1 MNTARLDVGIATAPA
16 AGRKRVLGATC
27 GAHVLHDGYS
37 DLIYVLLP
45 VWQAAFGLS
54 YGQVGFLKTAYS
66 GTMAALQVPSGLAAE
81 RVGERAMLVAGT
93 VVAAAALIFAGFT
106 TGFLALALCLVL
118 GGLGASVQHPL
129 GSSLTSRAF
138 DGSGLRAALS
148 TYNFSGDIGKVLL
161 PAATAGLIAVADW
174 NTATIILGVAGL
186 FVAAAVYAAIP
197 AGLGGPYASKS
208 TAEPAEGGAVTGPT
222 AADTSGFAALSAIGI
237 VDSAT
242 RTGLLTLL
250 PFLLTAR
257 GAGVAEIGLALSLV
271 FAGGAAGKFVCGV
284 IAVRVGILRS
294 VIVTECATTA
304 LILALLLPMPK
315 ALWFVLLPLLGVA
328 LNGTSSVLYGT
339 VAELVTPE
347 RRARAFSL
355 FYTYTIGAGALAP
368 MAYGFLGDAIG
379 LHRAI
384 ATVACMVL
392 LVLPLTLW
400 LRPAIRRIER
410 ERPGPA

>member
-1 MNTARLDVGIATAPA
+1 M
-16 AGRKRVLGATC
+16 LGAAC

-45 VWQAAFGLS
+45 IWQAAFGLS

-66 GTMAALQVPSGLAAE
+66 GTMAVMQVPSGLAAE

-93 VVAAAALIFAGFT
+93 VVAASALIFAGFT
-106 TGFLALALCLVL
+106 TTFIALALCLIL

-138 DGSGLRAALS
+138 DGGGLRAALS
-148 TYNFSGDIGKVLL
+148 TYNFSGDVGKVLL
-161 PAATAGLIAVADW
+161 PAATAGLVAAADW
-174 NTATIILGVAGL
+174 TTATTIVGIAGL
-186 FVAAAVYAAIP
+186 FVAAAVFAAIP
-197 AGLGGPYASKS
+197 AGLGRAHAPKAAPEQAGDAKASGS
-208 TAEPAEGGAVTGPT
+208 GLR
-222 AADTSGFAALSAIGI
+222 DDSGFAALSAVGI

-242 RTGLLTLL
+242 RTGFLTLL

-257 GAGVAEIGLALSLV
+257 GAGVAEIGVALSLV
-271 FAGGAAGKFVCGV
+271 FAGGAAGKFVCGL

-294 VIVTECATTA
+294 VIVTECATA
-304 LILALLLPMPK
+304 VLILALLVPIAKP
-315 ALWFVLLPLLGVA
+315 ALLVLLPLIGVA

-355 FYTYTIGAGALAP
+355 FYTFTIGAGALAP

-379 LHRAI
+379 LEKAI
-384 ATVACMVL
+384 VIVACMVL

-410 ERPGPA
+410 AR

>member
-1 MNTARLDVGIATAPA
+1 MKAAATSSLDAGLRAPRA
-16 AGRKRVLGATC
+16 IDRRRVLGACC
-27 GAHVLHDGYS
+27 GAHGLHDGYS

-45 VWQAAFGLS
+45 IWQAAFGLS

-66 GTMAALQVPSGLAAE
+66 GTMAAMQVPSGLAAE

-93 VVAAAALIFAGFT
+93 VVAASALIFAGFT
-106 TGFLALALCLVL
+106 TTFIALALCLIL

-148 TYNFSGDIGKVLL
+148 TYNFSGDVGKVLL
-161 PAATAGLIAVADW
+161 PAATAGLVAAADW
-174 NTATIILGVAGL
+174 TSATIIVGVAGL
-186 FVAAAVYAAIP
+186 FVAAAVFAAIP
-197 AGLGGPYASKS
+197 AELGRAHPAPTASK
-208 TAEPAEGGAVTGPT
+208 AGEDAAAGGSGAQDG
-222 AADTSGFAALSAIGI
+222 SGFAALSAVGI

-242 RTGLLTLL
+242 RTGFLTLL

-257 GAGVAEIGLALSLV
+257 GAGVAEIGVALSLV
-271 FAGGAAGKFVCGV
+271 FAGGAAGKFVCG
-284 IAVRVGILRS
+284 ILAVRVGILRS
-294 VIVTECATTA
+294 VIVTECATA
-304 LILALLLPMPK
+304 AFILALLLPIPK
-315 ALWFVLLPLLGVA
+315 PALMVLLPLAGVA

-339 VAELVTPE
+339 VAEMVAPE

-355 FYTYTIGAGALAP
+355 FYTFTIGAGALAP

-379 LHRAI
+379 LERAT
-384 ATVACMVL
+384 AAVACMVL

-400 LRPAIRRIER
+400 LRPAIRRIEQAR
-410 ERPGPA
+410 

>member
-1 MNTARLDVGIATAPA
+1 VSSTPLSAGLSGTPPPA
-16 AGRKRVLGATC
+16 ARRRVLGACC

-45 VWQAAFGLS
+45 IWQAAFGLS

-93 VVAAAALIFAGFT
+93 VVAASALIFAGLT
-106 TGFLALALCLVL
+106 TSFFALALCLIL

-138 DGSGLRAALS
+138 DGNGLRAALS
-148 TYNFSGDIGKVLL
+148 TYNFSGDVGKVLL
-161 PAATAGLIAVADW
+161 PAATAGLIAAADW
-174 NTATIILGVAGL
+174 TSATIIVGVAGL
-186 FVAAAVYAAIP
+186 FVAAAVFAAIP
-197 AGLGGPYASKS
+197 SDLGKPVAAPAARDAS
-208 TAEPAEGGAVTGPT
+208 AEGDAS
-222 AADTSGFAALSAIGI
+222 ARSNRDESGFAALSAVGI

-242 RTGLLTLL
+242 RTGFLTLL

-257 GAGVAEIGLALSLV
+257 GAGVAEIGIALSLV
-271 FAGGAAGKFVCGV
+271 FAGGAAGKFVCG
-284 IAVRVGILRS
+284 ILAVRVGILRS
-294 VIVTECATTA
+294 VIVTECATAA
-304 LILALLLPMPK
+304 LILALLLPVPK
-315 ALWFVLLPLLGVA
+315 AALVVLLPLIGVA

-339 VAELVTPE
+339 VAEMVTPE

-355 FYTYTIGAGALAP
+355 FYTFTIGAGALAP

-379 LHRAI
+379 LERAI
-384 ATVACMVL
+384 AIVACTVL

-410 ERPGPA
+410 AR

>member
-1 MNTARLDVGIATAPA
+1 MKAAQFAEDLPLAAPA
-16 AGRKRVLGATC
+16 ANRRRVLGACC

-45 VWQAAFGLS
+45 IWQAAFGLS
-54 YGQVGFLKTAYS
+54 YGEVGFLKTAYS

-81 RVGERAMLVAGT
+81 RVGERAMLAAGT
-93 VVAAAALIFAGFT
+93 VIAAAALIFAGFT
-106 TGFLALALCLVL
+106 TSFFALAACLVL

-138 DGSGLRAALS
+138 DGSGLRTALS
-148 TYNFSGDIGKVLL
+148 TYNFSGDVGKVLL

-174 NTATIILGVAGL
+174 QSATIVMGSAGL

-197 AGLGGPYASKS
+197 RNLPATGAPKEKPDVAPGGPAASDS
-208 TAEPAEGGAVTGPT
+208 
-222 AADTSGFAALSAIGI
+222 SGFAALSAIGV

-242 RTGLLTLL
+242 RMGFLTLL
-250 PFLLTAR
+250 PFLLTAK

-271 FAGGAAGKFVCGV
+271 FAGGAAGKFACGV
-284 IAVRVGILRS
+284 IAVRVGILRT
-294 VIVTECATTA
+294 VILTECATA
-304 LILALLLPMPK
+304 AGILALLLPLSPVTS
-315 ALWFVLLPLLGVA
+315 LLLLPPIGLA

-347 RRARAFSL
+347 RRARAFGL
-355 FYTYTIGAGALAP
+355 FYTFTIGAGAIAP

-379 LHRAI
+379 LERAI
-384 ATVACMVL
+384 AVVACVVL
-392 LVLPLTLW
+392 LVLPLTFL
-400 LRPAIRRIER
+400 LRPAILRIQR
-410 ERPGPA
+410 AG